1 MAKILNV
8 SRVAIFQWETG
19 KEIIPLEKL
28 NIYSNY
34 FNVSLDYI
42 LQISNVKEY
51 KIINKSIDPKI
62 VGKRLLYTRHKFDI
76 TQEELAKKVGKSRSH
91 ITNILGILKLP
102 KDVQNMVLE
111 NKISMGHAR
120 SLSKLENDLEIVNLA
135 HEISDKKLSVRE
147 TEDIINNKDMPKKTP
162 IKKHEVYTN
171 QYSNIQSVMREKIGT
186 LVKIS
191 NNKVVIPFDS
201 DKDLERILDILN
213 IDINY

>member
-76 TQEELAKKVGKSRSH
+76 TQEELAKDLNINHSTISAYESGK
-91 ITNILGILKLP
+91 TLILTSF
-102 KDVQNMVLE
+102 VY
-111 NKISMGHAR
+111 
-120 SLSKLENDLEIVNLA
+120 EIA
-135 HEISDKKLSVRE
+135 IKYKLSL
-147 TEDIINNKDMPKKTP
+147 DWLCG
-162 IKKHEVYTN
+162 
-171 QYSNIQSVMREKIGT
+171 KI
-186 LVKIS
+186 
-191 NNKVVIPFDS
+191 D
-201 DKDLERILDILN
+201 
-213 IDINY
+213 

>member
-76 TQEELAKKVGKSRSH
+76 TQEELAKDLNTTHSTISAYESGK
-91 ITNILGILKLP
+91 TLILTSF
-102 KDVQNMVLE
+102 VY
-111 NKISMGHAR
+111 
-120 SLSKLENDLEIVNLA
+120 EIA
-135 HEISDKKLSVRE
+135 IKYKLSL
-147 TEDIINNKDMPKKTP
+147 DWLCA
-162 IKKHEVYTN
+162 
-171 QYSNIQSVMREKIGT
+171 KI
-186 LVKIS
+186 
-191 NNKVVIPFDS
+191 D
-201 DKDLERILDILN
+201 
-213 IDINY
+213 

>member
-76 TQEELAKKVGKSRSH
+76 TQEELAKDLNTNHSTISAYESGK
-91 ITNILGILKLP
+91 TLILTSF
-102 KDVQNMVLE
+102 VY
-111 NKISMGHAR
+111 
-120 SLSKLENDLEIVNLA
+120 EIA
-135 HEISDKKLSVRE
+135 IKYKLSL
-147 TEDIINNKDMPKKTP
+147 DWLCG
-162 IKKHEVYTN
+162 
-171 QYSNIQSVMREKIGT
+171 KI
-186 LVKIS
+186 
-191 NNKVVIPFDS
+191 D
-201 DKDLERILDILN
+201 
-213 IDINY
+213 

>member
-76 TQEELAKKVGKSRSH
+76 TQ
-91 ITNILGILKLP
+91 
-102 KDVQNMVLE
+102 
-111 NKISMGHAR
+111 
-120 SLSKLENDLEIVNLA
+120 
-135 HEISDKKLSVRE
+135 
-147 TEDIINNKDMPKKTP
+147 
-162 IKKHEVYTN
+162 
-171 QYSNIQSVMREKIGT
+171 
-186 LVKIS
+186 
-191 NNKVVIPFDS
+191 
-201 DKDLERILDILN
+201 
-213 IDINY
+213 

>member
-62 VGKRLLYTRHKFDI
+62 VGKRLLYTRNKFDI
-76 TQEELAKKVGKSRSH
+76 TQEELAKDLNTTHSTISAYESGK
-91 ITNILGILKLP
+91 TLILTSF
-102 KDVQNMVLE
+102 VY
-111 NKISMGHAR
+111 
-120 SLSKLENDLEIVNLA
+120 EIA
-135 HEISDKKLSVRE
+135 IKYKLSL
-147 TEDIINNKDMPKKTP
+147 DWLCG
-162 IKKHEVYTN
+162 
-171 QYSNIQSVMREKIGT
+171 KI
-186 LVKIS
+186 
-191 NNKVVIPFDS
+191 D
-201 DKDLERILDILN
+201 
-213 IDINY
+213 